1 MIGSLVSAPQWCGS
15 KVWGVVTRVEN
26 PILADTVGTA
36 SGAVGLHVRV
46 HWFQPDIQQ
55 AHGHRWWHPSG
66 LDFVTLARP
75 SSKGEGNVAED
86 IKRKS

>member
-15 KVWGVVTRVEN
+15 KVWGVVIRAEN
-26 PILADTVGTA
+26 PILENAG
-36 SGAVGLHVRV
+36 SVGLHVRV
-46 HWFQPDIQQ
+46 HWFQSDIQQ

-75 SSKGEGNVAED
+75 SSRGEGNVVED
-86 IKRKS
+86 IKRKT